1 LEFDQL
7 LKYNKDEDLKA
18 NLYEEEN
25 IMKNNTSL
33 LLLFVFCFLFLVYSG
48 EGIAG
53 TFQDVKRR
61 GKLIAGVKTEY
72 PPLGFLDNKG
82 VNKGFDI
89 DIAKILAKELFGNE
103 EAVEFVP
110 VTPENQ
116 IAFLTSMKIDIIVGL
131 GITEERKRKIDFS
144 IPYFISGQSILVRG
158 ESEITK
164 YQDLA
169 RKRVATIRGSKGDSA
184 IGELVPTA
192 VRIKFEHPS
201 EAVQALK
208 EHRVEAFVE
217 DYISIYN
224 LLQKNRGLRIA
235 GLEPFSPAPHSLGVR
250 KGNKEWLDFINS
262 TLEEMKRTGEYERLL
277 DKWFGPQARALWRLF
292 KK

>member
-1 LEFDQL
+1 
-7 LKYNKDEDLKA
+7 
-18 NLYEEEN
+18 
-25 IMKNNTSL
+25 MKKSTSL
-33 LLLFVFCFLFLVYSG
+33 LLLVVFCFLPLVYSG

-53 TFQDVKRR
+53 TLQDVTRR

-89 DIAKILAKELFGNE
+89 DVAKTLAKELFGKE
-103 EAVEFVP
+103 GTVDFVP
-110 VTPENQ
+110 VMPENQ
-116 IAFLTSMKIDIIVGL
+116 IAFLTSGKIDIVVGI
-131 GITEERKRKIDFS
+131 GATEGRKSKIDFS
-144 IPYFISGQSILVRG
+144 IPYFISAQSILVR
-158 ESEITK
+158 ENSRITK

-169 RKRVATIRGSKGDSA
+169 GKQVGTLRGSKGDAA

-192 VRIKFEHPS
+192 QRIRFEHPS
-201 EAVQALK
+201 EGVQALT

-217 DYISIYN
+217 DYVSLYN

-235 GLEPFSPAPHSLGVR
+235 GLQPFSPAPDCVGVR
-250 KGNKEWLDFINS
+250 EGDKEWLNFINA
-262 TLEEMKRTGEYERLL
+262 TLEKMKKTGEYEKLL
-277 DKWFGPQARALWRLF
+277 DKWFGVEARVLWRLF

>member
-1 LEFDQL
+1 
-7 LKYNKDEDLKA
+7 
-18 NLYEEEN
+18 
-25 IMKNNTSL
+25 MKRNMSL

-53 TFQDVKRR
+53 TLQDVKRR

-89 DIAKILAKELFGNE
+89 DIAKALAKELFGN

-116 IAFLTSMKIDIIVGL
+116 IAFLTSGKIDIIVAT
-131 GITEERKRKIDFS
+131 GITEERETKIDFS
-144 IPYFISGQSILVRG
+144 IPYLISAQLILVRG
-158 ESEITK
+158 DSKITK

-169 RKRVATIRGSKGDSA
+169 GKQVAAIRGSIGDSA

-192 VRIKFEHPS
+192 ERIKFEHPS

-217 DYISIYN
+217 NYVSLYR
-224 LLQKNRGLRIA
+224 LLQENRGLRIA
-235 GLEPFSPAPHSLGVR
+235 DLEPFSPAPHSLGVR
-250 KGNKEWLDFINS
+250 KGDKEWLNFINS
-262 TLEEMKRTGEYERLL
+262 TLEKMKKTGEYEKLL
-277 DKWFGPQARALWRLF
+277 DKWFGLQARALWRLF

>member
-1 LEFDQL
+1 M
-7 LKYNKDEDLKA
+7 KK
-18 NLYEEEN
+18 N
-25 IMKNNTSL
+25 ISL
-33 LLLFVFCFLFLVYSG
+33 LLVFVFCFLFSVCSG

-53 TFQDVKRR
+53 TLRDVKRR

-89 DIAKILAKELFGNE
+89 DIAKALAKELFGS

-116 IAFLTSMKIDIIVGL
+116 ITFLTSGRIDIIVAM
-131 GITEERKRKIDFS
+131 GITEERETKIDFS
-144 IPYFISGQSILVRG
+144 IPYLISGQLILVRG
-158 ESEITK
+158 ESRITK
-164 YQDLA
+164 YEDLA
-169 RKRVATIRGSKGDSA
+169 GKRVATIRGSIGDSA

-192 VRIKFEHPS
+192 ERIKFEHPS

-217 DYISIYN
+217 NYVSLYR
-224 LLQKNRGLRIA
+224 LLQENRGLRIA
-235 GLEPFSPAPHSLGVR
+235 DLEPFSPVPHSLGVR
-250 KGNKEWLDFINS
+250 KGDKEWLNFINS
-262 TLEEMKRTGEYERLL
+262 TLEKMKKTGEYQKLL
-277 DKWFGPQARALWRLF
+277 DKWFGLQARALWRLF